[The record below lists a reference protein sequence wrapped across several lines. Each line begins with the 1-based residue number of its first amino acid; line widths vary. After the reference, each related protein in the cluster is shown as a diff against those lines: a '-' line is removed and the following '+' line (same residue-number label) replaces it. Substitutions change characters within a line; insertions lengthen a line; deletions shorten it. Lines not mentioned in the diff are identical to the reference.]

1 MSIKDIQMENISIEM
16 DTLKVDACQN
26 YRIEMPRFKM

>member
-1 MSIKDIQMENISIEM
+1 MFIKDIQMENISIEM

-26 YRIEMPRFKM
+26 YRIEMLRFKM